1 MRLRAFGVEAHP
13 RSEHRGVYV
22 GDAAI
27 CAIGLAVKRMT
38 TLHGL
43 ALNACTA
50 LDYDRLITPCGTPQF
65 GITSLSA
72 QLGREVSWAEARD
85 VLLDS
90 LAGAFGVEL
99 ERTRRRTG
107 GTAAVSVEP
116 RPGARMTTI
125 DLIAPQPPPRKP
137 EWLKVRLPSGENY
150 EHVKDEVKRL
160 DLHTVCQEAMCPNIG
175 ECWGAGTATIM
186 ILGDTCTRGC
196 HFCNV
201 KTGSPKGEV
210 DWLEPKRV
218 AAAVAELGW
227 QYLVLTAVDRD
238 DLADFGA
245 AIFAN
250 TVRMIHK
257 KSPGAK
263 VECLTGDFAGNL
275 AALDIVLDAR
285 PEVLAHNLETVERLQ
300 PTVRDRRAELP
311 PVAER
316 ARARQALR
324 QGDVHEDLADA
335 RPGRDRGRGR
345 AGHGRR
351 ARDRGRHLHHG
362 PVPAAHQTPPEGRG
376 VRHPGEVRAP
386 RGAGRH
392 EGLRAGR
399 RQPALAQLLPRGT
412 SVRLTAT
419 ER

>member
-1 MRLRAFGVEAHP
+1 
-13 RSEHRGVYV
+13 
-22 GDAAI
+22 
-27 CAIGLAVKRMT
+27 
-38 TLHGL
+38 
-43 ALNACTA
+43 
-50 LDYDRLITPCGTPQF
+50 
-65 GITSLSA
+65 
-72 QLGREVSWAEARD
+72 
-85 VLLDS
+85 
-90 LAGAFGVEL
+90 
-99 ERTRRRTG
+99 
-107 GTAAVSVEP
+107 
-116 RPGARMTTI
+116 MTTI
-125 DLIAPQPPPRKP
+125 DLISPEPPRRKP

-218 AAAVAELGW
+218 AKAVAELGW

-257 KSPGAK
+257 TSPGAK

-275 AALDIVLDAR
+275 ASLDIVLDAQ

-300 PTVRDRRAELP
+300 STVRDRRAGYRQSLSILEHAKRSGKVTYTKTSLMLGLGETE
-311 PVAER
+311 AEVE
-316 ARARQALR
+316 QAM
-324 QGDVHEDLADA
+324 DDA
-335 RPGRDRGRGR
+335 RTIGVDIFTMGQYLQPTK
-345 AGHGRR
+345 
-351 ARDRGRHLHHG
+351 RHLK
-362 PVPAAHQTPPEGRG
+362 VEEFVTPAKFAHLE
-376 VRHPGEVRAP
+376 
-386 RGAGRH
+386 
-392 EGLRAGR
+392 
-399 RQPALAQLLPRGT
+399 ALGDTKGFVQVVASPLSRSSYHAEQAF
-412 SVRLTAT
+412 V
-419 ER
+419 